1 MMKKMLKK
9 TSLALSLLGLLSANA
24 WAATKKP
31 GLLKAEV
38 AKEEKNSVKT
48 KNKPPVSDKEIE
60 QTKKVLLP
68 VFMKG
73 IGGQKELEALNKQI
87 QGMGG
92 KSVPALVEVMKSGNY
107 PDKSR
112 WVATFMLGRVMGKKS
127 APFISKFMRHP
138 SWVMR
143 LASLKVLLALKQ
155 HDFADLYVQG
165 LKDGSFIVRHQA
177 LNNIRDLKLYHTA
190 PHVWA
195 MLYDKRNYYESK
207 KATKRT
213 NIIKEVI
220 STIGEL
226 KFQKAKD
233 PLLKMVQKEKYNDI
247 FNEIDLSLEKI
258 TGQDSPKG
266 DKKVKRHYWSRYGVG
281 TATI

>member
-1 MMKKMLKK
+1 MMKKLLKN
-9 TSLALSLLGLLSANA
+9 TSLALSLLSLLSVNA
-24 WAATKKP
+24 GAATKKSSQ
-31 GLLKAEV
+31 LKADPV
-38 AKEEKNSVKT
+38 NAEKIAGKA
-48 KNKPPVSDKEIE
+48 KNKPLVSDKEIE

-92 KSVPALVEVMKSGNY
+92 KSVPALIEVMKNGNY

-112 WVATFMLGRVMGKKS
+112 WVATFMLGRVMGKRS

-220 STIGEL
+220 ATIGEL

-266 DKKVKRHYWSRYGVG
+266 DKKVKRHYWARYGVG
-281 TATI
+281 SATI

>member
-1 MMKKMLKK
+1 MLKK